1 MKQLQFEYETK
12 LEFSQSVTEHSFSLR
27 CMPFS
32 DGRQIIAEP
41 GFEILPVSGSIWR
54 SRDSFGNTLIC
65 GRNEKPH
72 KSFSFRVYGKAQ
84 IVNSCKVNGSAPEFY
99 KFHTP
104 LTRPGKE
111 IELFYK
117 KNKPSGGS
125 VLSRAEAL
133 SNSLFNFMTYKSG
146 VTKVNTTAEQAIE
159 IREGVCQDYAHILL
173 SLLRI
178 EGIRCRYVS
187 GLAFKC
193 GETHA
198 WVEVYDGTCWTG
210 IDATHNRLI
219 GDNYIKLCH
228 GRDYSDCPIER
239 GIYRGNANSVQTVT
253 SKVTEI

>member
-1 MKQLQFEYETK
+1 MKQLLFEYETK
-12 LEFSQSVTEHSFSLR
+12 LEFSQSVTDHSFSLR

-41 GFEILPVSGSIWR
+41 VFHIFPVSGSIWR

-65 GRNEKPH
+65 GRKDTPH
-72 KSFSFRVYGKAQ
+72 KSFCFRVCGKAQ
-84 IVNSCKVNGSAPEFY
+84 IVNSCQTNGFAPDFY
-99 KFHTP
+99 RFHTP
-104 LTRPGKE
+104 LTYPGKE
-111 IELFYK
+111 IEWFYK
-117 KNKPSGGS
+117 KNKPSGCH

-133 SNSLFNFMTYKSG
+133 SNSLFNFMTYTSG
-146 VTKVNTTAEQAIE
+146 VTKVHTTAERTLE
-159 IREGVCQDYAHILL
+159 MRKGVCQDYAHILL

-178 EGIRCRYVS
+178 EGICCRYVS
-187 GLAFKC
+187 GLAFQC
-193 GETHA
+193 GQTHA

-210 IDATHNRLI
+210 IDPTHNRLI
-219 GDNYIKLCH
+219 GDTYIKLCH